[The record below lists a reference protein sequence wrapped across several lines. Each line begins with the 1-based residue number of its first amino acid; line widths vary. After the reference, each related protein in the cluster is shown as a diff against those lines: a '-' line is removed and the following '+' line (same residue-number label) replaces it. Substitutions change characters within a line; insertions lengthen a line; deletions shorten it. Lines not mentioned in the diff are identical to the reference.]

1 MITPPSNTNSWK
13 WNACKTIV
21 SFLGQGTAYFQGS
34 FLLLVSGRVIWRN
47 CQASILTPLTFDR
60 QPKDHWP
67 QIDWCSAAGKLP
79 FRRLGCRCWLEMNL
93 LGGWSGG
100 MGCLFFY
107 CNWYLYIFS
116 SFLLF
121 LVATWFWYIFSRP
134 LLSFLLF
141 HVVRAKCY
149 GLVVSANKQ
158 LCHKNQ
164 LKERIARFQAQR
176 SWMQSMNDAT
186 ADGWNPA
193 NQLRLV
199 VSPLFCLGFYIH
211 PRWCRISSINGIDWF
226 SMCLGNDILWREAF
240 DNAARWDSKS
250 WGWI

>member
-34 FLLLVSGRVIWRN
+34 LLLLVSGRVIWRN

-93 LGGWSGG
+93 LGGLVRWHGVS
-100 MGCLFFY
+100 FFY

-149 GLVVSANKQ
+149 GLVVSATNN
-158 LCHKNQ
+158 CVT
-164 LKERIARFQAQR
+164 RINSR
-176 SWMQSMNDAT
+176 SELPGSKRRGHECRAWMTLLLMAE
-186 ADGWNPA
+186 
-193 NQLRLV
+193 
-199 VSPLFCLGFYIH
+199 
-211 PRWCRISSINGIDWF
+211 
-226 SMCLGNDILWREAF
+226 ILLT
-240 DNAARWDSKS
+240 S
-250 WGWI
+250 WGW